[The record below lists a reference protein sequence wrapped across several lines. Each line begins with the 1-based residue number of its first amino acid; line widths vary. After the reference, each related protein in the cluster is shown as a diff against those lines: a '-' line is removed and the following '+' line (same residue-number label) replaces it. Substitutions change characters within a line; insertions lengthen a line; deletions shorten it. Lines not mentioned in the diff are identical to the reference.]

1 MRRYGITLQGRDEIL
16 RKQNFK
22 CAVCDSPTPSSRKGW
37 VVDHCHNNKKIRG
50 ILCQSCNLALGHSKE
65 DIQRLR
71 SLIRYIKK
79 HNK

>member
-22 CAVCDSPTPSSRKGW
+22 CAVCDSPTPNSRKGW
-37 VVDHCHNNKKIRG
+37 VIDHCHDSNKIRG
-50 ILCQSCNLALGHSKE
+50 ILCQSCNLTLGHSKE

-71 SLIRYIKK
+71 SIIRYIKK